1 MLRLLIVFAPSLLA
15 ATALCAP
22 VPVALVNASFDQ
34 GFSEGGV
41 PEGWMLYG
49 GTGPDR
55 TLGPEKPGA
64 KGALLLDDRD
74 AAAEIGVYQNVPAEG
89 GIAYR
94 ATAMVRGVEGRS
106 SAGANLQMRFLPG
119 DKFVQAALNAAEP
132 GAARPVSVTMV
143 APEGTT
149 SVRLYLYTHA
159 APTPAVV
166 IDEVTLVSGAEASAV
181 PAPIPEPVPPIYE
194 TLKDLHLETPIA
206 RGGQSSCVIIVP
218 ETGEYAAAAS
228 AIQEAVRQL
237 TGASLPVLSDE
248 GPEAAFPLKGHAIL
262 LGNRSTN
269 RAISHLY
276 DRFYSLTDLKYPG
289 EGGYELRT
297 VHSPSGNGMNAV
309 IVGGSDAAGVDAAA
323 TALVARL
330 KAAHQGGNDL
340 SLGWTLDVK
349 LPEGT
354 QIPDDIKAV
363 PIWEA
368 SRGYGNTGYFGWNS
382 ISKRMALYAMTGDP
396 FHAREVVRLSFPD
409 AQALSEIDRL
419 DQELIE
425 NKNDPLAGPY
435 HYGGH
440 FMILL
445 WDLIE
450 ESPVFTDEERLKITN
465 AFSRQLKHRVGEGVY
480 GRTAP
485 PAYVGD
491 RHGDWSA
498 VSLYCLGR
506 YFQKDYPSP
515 IWDRCVEAAHQYF
528 STLEKHDWLAA
539 NNDHLFWYNTYYEP
553 ILSYMLLSGDRRGLE
568 SGQLQKALRTQD
580 VLYTGMTPD
589 PYLNTASLAWLTKSA
604 YLTGD
609 GRWLFYLNR
618 TGLDT
623 NVFRLGQSFWPGP
636 ELSPR
641 EPAELLN
648 RWTIQTMPQPMW
660 ANRHSGIPLEQSFL
674 WGSFRTALDASGD
687 LIMLDGFNGGGR
699 NPYHT
704 FALLEH
710 RLGGLRTFTGY
721 HNQVLTSADGMVE
734 PVVAMDCAL
743 LHAGV
748 LGDVALAVTQ
758 TPRTPYCT
766 WTRGIVQKV
775 GKWALFID
783 DLAFRTDTENMEV
796 RTSWEPVGGV
806 WSAQDGALR
815 FKGSGKRE
823 LPPGW
828 LDFPALRSDYR
839 SLPPG
844 TEGTSRLDSL
854 DIILLKAKAPGHWL
868 EVDFELGEPV
878 TGFVFADLLNY
889 QDRGHVRMALD
900 GEVRVADYNH
910 FAPAVQDAR
919 VPLGRVSL
927 AAGKHTVRVE
937 VIGAEPRSS
946 GLYVGFKGLRIRPDG
961 APDVPEPTTCELHP
975 SWTGEAIPGGVTE
988 MVWRGPVNA
997 GQRRSAFYLLGI
1009 AGEDRKIDC
1018 IQVNERACALALPEP
1033 ALVQVAPG
1041 GLVDGFTLLS
1051 SEGLIGR
1058 RVLGELANGLIE
1070 SDTPAD
1076 VSWDFATG
1084 ELSVAAEQPVTL
1096 RLAAGDAREPRTV
1109 ALGAGSHNLSGL
1121 VPAAHALKSVR
1132 DDLQG
1137 VLEAARA
1144 SGKPNWMRDSAPS
1157 SELAAL
1163 DVVTADLTESVADIE
1178 PIPALAGPLLAV
1190 ASGKSVTVLT
1200 PNGAVVRTMDAGA
1213 KVRVLRWWAEHNLL
1227 LAGCENEQVIAFTP
1241 DGERKWEF
1249 TSVMDQAVYEAAK
1262 QYWFKSAHPGIY
1274 GLHTGVFDA
1283 GKSRAFVGSACTLEI
1298 LDENGQLVKR
1308 LPVFWGPGWRFSM
1321 VPREDGSRDLLIARW
1336 PNDGEEMAVVN
1347 SATLTQTRRGYQ
1359 SIPAGHTF
1367 VGGWTA
1373 QNRPRTVVTDMNADG
1388 ALEVVSA
1395 INGVWNRVAMWDAD
1409 GKPLYCAHIGPG
1421 EKAPAGML
1429 PDIDVFDL
1437 DGDGQ
1442 METAAA
1448 TGSGLVL
1455 VLDSR
1460 LERRW
1465 ARRTPAPPVAVRC
1478 FSGPRGPVVLA
1489 GCRDGS
1495 LAQFSAKGDFTARGQ
1510 LKGLPVEMAVLETPD
1525 GVTAAVGTNAGQVA
1539 FVRPAE

>member
-1 MLRLLIVFAPSLLA
+1 MFRLLMVFAMSLPA
-15 ATALCAP
+15 AMAICAP
-22 VPVALVNASFDQ
+22 LPVGLVNASFDQ
-34 GFSEGGV
+34 GFSERGI
-41 PEGWMLYG
+41 PDGWTLYG
-49 GTGPDR
+49 GAGPDR

-64 KGALLLDDRD
+64 PGALLLDDRD
-74 AAAEIGVYQNVPAEG
+74 AAAEIGVYQNAPAEG
-89 GIAYR
+89 GVAYR
-94 ATAMVRGVEGRS
+94 ATAMVRAVEGRS

-119 DKFVQAALNAAEP
+119 DKYVQAALNATDPEV
-132 GAARPVSVTMV
+132 ARPVSVTMV

-166 IDEVTLVSGAEASAV
+166 IDEVTLVSGAEAPAG
-181 PAPIPEPVPPIYE
+181 PAPIPDPVPPVYE
-194 TLKDLHLETPIA
+194 TLKDLHLETPVA
-206 RGGQSSCVIIVP
+206 RGGQSSCAIIVP
-218 ETGEYAAAAS
+218 ETGEYAAAAR
-228 AIQEAVRQL
+228 AVQDAVREL
-237 TGASLPVLSDE
+237 TGASLPVLSDAA
-248 GPEAAFPLKGHAIL
+248 PEAAFPLRGHAIL
-262 LGNRSTN
+262 FGNRSTN
-269 RAISHLY
+269 RAISDLY
-276 DRFYSLTDLKYPG
+276 DRFYCLTDLKYPG
-289 EGGYELRT
+289 DGGYELRT
-297 VHSPSGNGMNAV
+297 VHNPSGNGMNAV
-309 IVGGSDAAGVDAAA
+309 IVGGSNAAGVNAAA
-323 TALVARL
+323 EALVARL
-330 KAAHQGGNDL
+330 KAAHQGGGDL
-340 SLGWTLDVK
+340 SLGWTLDVR

-354 QIPDDIKAV
+354 QIPDDIKAA

-409 AQALSEIDRL
+409 AQALVEIDRL

-425 NKNDPLAGPY
+425 NKEDPLAGPY

-440 FMILL
+440 FMVLL

-450 ESPVFTDEERLKITN
+450 ESPVFSDAERLKITN
-465 AFSRQLKHRVGEGVY
+465 AFSRQLRHRVSEGIY
-480 GRTAP
+480 SRTEP
-485 PAYVGD
+485 PACVGD
-491 RHGDWSA
+491 RHGDWAA

-506 YFQKDYPSP
+506 YFQKDYPGP
-515 IWDRCVEAAHQYF
+515 IWDRCIEAARQYF
-528 STLEKHDWLAA
+528 SPLERHDWLAA

-580 VLYTGMTPD
+580 VLYTGLTPD
-589 PYLNTASLAWLTKSA
+589 PYLNTASLAWLTKTA
-604 YLTGD
+604 YLTSD

-623 NVFRLGQSFWPGP
+623 DVFRLGQSFWPGP
-636 ELSPR
+636 ELAPR
-641 EPAELLN
+641 EPDELLN

-748 LGDVALAVTQ
+748 MGDVALAVTQ

-766 WTRGIVQKV
+766 WTRGIVQKT
-775 GKWALFID
+775 GQWALFID

-815 FKGSGKRE
+815 FKGGGKRE
-823 LPPGW
+823 LPSGW
-828 LDFPALRSDYR
+828 LDFPALRSEYR

-844 TEGTSRLDSL
+844 TEGTSRLDSI
-854 DIILLKAKAPGHWL
+854 DIVLLKAKQLGHWL
-868 EVDFELGEPV
+868 EVDFELAEPV
-878 TGFVFADLLNY
+878 TGTLFADLLNY
-889 QDRGHVRMALD
+889 QDRGHVSLSLD

-910 FAPAVQDAR
+910 FAPGVQDAR
-919 VPLGRVSL
+919 VPLGRFSL

-937 VIGAEPRSS
+937 VTGAEPRSS

-961 APDVPEPTTCELHP
+961 APDVSEAMTCELHP
-975 SWTGEAIPGGVTE
+975 SWTGQVIPGGVTE
-988 MVWRGPVNA
+988 MVWRGPVRE
-997 GQRRSAFYLLGI
+997 GERRTACYLLGM
-1009 AGEDRKIDC
+1009 AGDDREIDC
-1018 IQVNERACALALPEP
+1018 IQVDERTCALALPEP
-1033 ALVQVAPG
+1033 ALVEVAAG
-1041 GLVDGFTLLS
+1041 GLTDGFTLLS
-1051 SEGLIGR
+1051 TEGLIGR
-1058 RVLGELANGLIE
+1058 TIMGKAANGLLE
-1070 SDTPAD
+1070 SDAPVD
-1076 VSWDFATG
+1076 VNWDFATG
-1084 ELSVAAEQPVTL
+1084 KLSVEAAQPVTL
-1096 RLAAGDAREPRTV
+1096 SLATAPDSTLRTV
-1109 ALGAGSHNLSGL
+1109 ALDAGSHDLPGV
-1121 VPAAHALKSVR
+1121 VPAADALKSVLEG
-1132 DDLQG
+1132 LQSA
-1137 VLEAARA
+1137 LDAARA
-1144 SGKPNWMRDSAPS
+1144 SGKPNWMRDAAPPS
-1157 SELAAL
+1157 DLAAL
-1163 DVVTADLTESVADIE
+1163 DVVTADLPEPVADIE
-1178 PIPALAGPLLAV
+1178 PIPAPAGPLLAV
-1190 ASGKSVTVLT
+1190 ASGKSVNLLAPEGTT
-1200 PNGAVVRTMDAGA
+1200 VRTMDAGA
-1213 KVRVLRWWAEHNLL
+1213 KVRVLRWWAEHSLL
-1227 LAGCENEQVIAFTP
+1227 LAGCENEQVIAFTL

-1283 GKSRAFVGSACTLEI
+1283 EKSRAFVGSACTLEI

-1308 LPVFWGPGWRFSM
+1308 LPIFWGPGWRFSM
-1321 VPREDGSRDLLIARW
+1321 VPREDGTRDLLIARW
-1336 PNDGEEMAVVN
+1336 PNDGEHVAVVN
-1347 SATLTQTRRGYQ
+1347 SGTLSQTGTGFS
-1359 SIPAGHTF
+1359 SIPAGQTF

-1373 QNRPRTVVTDMNADG
+1373 QNRPRTVVTDTNADG
-1388 ALEVVSA
+1388 RLEVVSA
-1395 INGVWNRVAMWDAD
+1395 INGVWNRVVMWDAG

-1429 PDIDVFDL
+1429 PDLDLFDL

-1465 ARRTPAPPVAVRC
+1465 AKRTPTPPVAVRC
-1478 FSGPRGPVVLA
+1478 LAGPRGPVVLA

-1495 LAQFSAKGDFTARGQ
+1495 LAQFSAVGELTATAAVKGQ
-1510 LKGLPVEMAVLETPD
+1510 PVEMVVLETPD
-1525 GVTAAVGTNAGQVA
+1525 GPLVALGTNVGQVA